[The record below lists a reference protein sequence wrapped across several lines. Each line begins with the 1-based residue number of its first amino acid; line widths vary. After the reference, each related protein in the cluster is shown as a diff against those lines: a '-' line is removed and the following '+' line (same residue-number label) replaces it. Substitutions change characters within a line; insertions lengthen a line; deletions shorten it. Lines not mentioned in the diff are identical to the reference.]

1 MKMKAKRSAAPA
13 PETPIGML
21 RCIYLN
27 LDSRCIEF
35 DSEGLE
41 VSAVKTVSDVFRLI
55 KGNPASDWVILLG
68 LSRNLMDNYLAI
80 ASLFFRQQPGK
91 IPIIPVTH
99 SGNQIAEHKAFLF
112 GKKPY
117 PFKRLDLAKIQ
128 QLVEVRTYS
137 PRHFIRIPVEFVAFA
152 QPDGSTAQYPVV
164 CRNISWSGTYFETR
178 EPIELDRFTL
188 ILRSRIHT
196 VELPSRVVRRVN
208 LANASPPRHGFGV
221 EFLMPLP
228 LSLIHYMYAKHM
240 KNQQ

>member
-1 MKMKAKRSAAPA
+1 MKMKAKRAAAPESAAPVG
-13 PETPIGML
+13 TM

-27 LDSRCIEF
+27 LDSRNIDF
-35 DSEGLE
+35 DLAGLE
-41 VSAVKTVSDVFRLI
+41 VHPAKTVNDVFRLI
-55 KGNPASDWVILLG
+55 EANPSAGWCVVLG

-80 ASLFFRQQPGK
+80 ASLFFRRQPGE

-99 SGNQIAEHKAFLF
+99 AGNKIAEHKAFLF

-117 PFKRLDLAKIQ
+117 PFKRLDLAKLQ
-128 QLVEVRTYS
+128 QLVEIRTYS

-152 QPDGSTAQYPVV
+152 QPEGSVAQYPVV

-178 EPIELDRFTL
+178 ENMDFDRFTL

-196 VELPSRVVRRVN
+196 VELPSRIVRRVN
-208 LANASPPRHGFGV
+208 LAKASPPRYGFGV

-240 KNQQ
+240 KDQH